1 MDHAEYERP
10 NQQLQ
15 TLHIDHDAYEV
26 ILDGNPIHLT
36 RAEFTLLTTF
46 VDSPRQALSSHYLMQ
61 VLTDNGWLSE
71 IYSLRMLVSR
81 LRTKL
86 GESGNQF
93 RRIVTVHGYGYRF
106 EPDTATDLAT
116 AMASKSQIAL
126 GNLSTSAF
134 ALVSLARNILWA
146 SDSFMQVLGWQ
157 PSDLIGMSLYE
168 LMHPDD
174 KPSAMSGRKDLD
186 QGIPAA
192 FFLHLRNNT
201 GQYRLVEA
209 LARPILDHC
218 GHVICF
224 LGEYRPAT
232 AAQKAELALPNPIY
246 IGRSETRDQRYLAS
260 ASGGRIRSHR
270 AH

>member
-1 MDHAEYERP
+1 MNHIKNTEP
-10 NQQLQ
+10 IQQPP

-26 ILDGNPIHLT
+26 TLGGNPIHLT

-46 VDSPRQALSSHYLMQ
+46 VDSPRQALSSRYLMQ
-61 VLTDNGWLSE
+61 VLSDNGWSSG
-71 IYSLRMLVSR
+71 IHSLRILVSR
-81 LRTKL
+81 LRAKI

-106 EPDTATDLAT
+106 EPDQAPDLAAT
-116 AMASKSQIAL
+116 MVSTSQIAP
-126 GNLSTSAF
+126 GDLSTSAF
-134 ALVSLARNILWA
+134 ALVSLERNILWA
-146 SDSFMQVLGWQ
+146 SDSFMQLLGWQ
-157 PSDLIGMSLYE
+157 PSDLISTSLYE
-168 LMHPDD
+168 LVHPDD
-174 KPSAMSGRKDLD
+174 KPNAMAGRKDLD

-201 GQYRLVEA
+201 GQYRLMEA

-246 IGRSETRDQRYLAS
+246 IGRT
-260 ASGGRIRSHR
+260 
-270 AH
+270 